1 MTLRNSKLFG
11 LEVNNLFADIRDKD
25 ASLEVLN
32 LPPKDL
38 DIIRESSVNV
48 SQTDFVTI
56 SGLDVPLYKTVD
68 RLYKDSLQYKVV
80 LDNSSGFDKLLRG
93 NLTVNG
99 RITSNAI
106 RFKFVNGSGPSA
118 TIKFGDVSTSRVSS
132 WSSADSPV
140 LDTSPISYGSRV
152 GIQTG
157 GQLQFAGGIG
167 GIRLKTSYT
176 PEQKEFASELPTSK
190 IECNI
195 GGQTVS
201 LFAMKGIPLV
211 FRGFFR
217 DINATIKR
225 TNIGSIRPSW
235 RIEEVRNSSKKTD
248 YANRNSNS
256 ISYRGSVGAERF
268 IKYYYNPNNVTSI
281 IIRGAG
287 ITNIPESVLPNLTT
301 LELNR
306 NQLSE
311 FPNLAKLTP
320 NLSTLNLED
329 NPFFLTENSDEEK
342 LNQNIANKI
351 PSSVTSI
358 KLGRCFNGSVEQNIF
373 NGIDFPNLVSF
384 NLQRLRSGNQN
395 AIFTLDNDQN
405 PAQLPNVGDTVTSY
419 DVSRQKFT
427 SFGVTV
433 TGNNQFNCQD
443 LPELKSLTLY
453 NNTGLSNS
461 TFNITSSS
469 IETINIG
476 ATRLPIPDLRNKLNL
491 RSFSY
496 SYNRLSG
503 IGASIIVDDGS
514 NDFKLK
520 GCPSLKSFR
529 AYSTYLNGR
538 LPKFEYELLDIIDL
552 RFSRI
557 EGQSGSESI
566 SADTFQFIPKIRYLL
581 IDSRYWGVTTPLNAD
596 IFAFNTKL
604 YYIWFR
610 TYGKTTGNFPS
621 VAACPELRYIYASS
635 NTFSG
640 SIPNFASNP
649 FIYYVNF
656 QNNIFSGSIPA
667 FADKTNLRYL
677 FLANNRFTSLNKFTN
692 LTRLQYLYVYNNDI
706 EGTIPDFSG
715 CPKLQR
721 IYLYNNEFSSYS
733 SGSFATLTSIR
744 VILLQNNNLNSTEIN
759 NIIKDLFDN
768 YESFN
773 RSGVVV
779 NLASNDSPSGEEVI
793 DKLTFLRDIAGW
805 SITTN

>member
-56 SGLDVPLYKTVD
+56 SGLDIPLYKTID
-68 RLYKDSLQYKVV
+68 RLFNDSLQYKIV

-157 GQLQFAGGIG
+157 GQLQFADGIG

-176 PEQKEFASELPTSK
+176 PELKEFPAELPTSK

-217 DINATIKR
+217 NLSAEIR
-225 TNIGSIRPSW
+225 RVNIGSIRPSW

-256 ISYRGSVGAERF
+256 ITYRGSVGADRF
-268 IKYYYNPNNVTSI
+268 LKYYYNPNNVTSI

-287 ITNIPESVLPNLTT
+287 ITNIPESVLPNLTS
-301 LELNR
+301 LDLR
-306 NQLSE
+306 SNQLIE
-311 FPNLAKLTP
+311 FPNLTKLTP
-320 NLSTLNLED
+320 SLSSLILED

-358 KLGRCFNGSVEQNIF
+358 TLGRCFNGSVEQNIF
-373 NGIDFPNLVSF
+373 NGTDFPNLVSF
-384 NLQRLRSGNQN
+384 DLQRSVRGNQN
-395 AIFTLDNDQN
+395 TLFTLDNDQN
-405 PAQLPNVGDTVTSY
+405 PAQLPNVGDTVVNYSMTH
-419 DVSRQKFT
+419 QKFT
-427 SFGVTV
+427 SFGVTDV
-433 TGNNQFNCQD
+433 GDKQFNCQD
-443 LPELKSLTLY
+443 LPELKTLGLY
-453 NNTGLSNS
+453 GNTGLSTS

-476 ATRLPIPDLRNKLNL
+476 GTRLPIPDLRNKLNL

-496 SYNRLSG
+496 NYSRLTG
-503 IGASIIVDDGS
+503 IGSSIIANDGS

-520 GCPSLKSFR
+520 GCISLESFA
-529 AYSTYLNGR
+529 AYGSNLNGT
-538 LPKFEYELLDIIDL
+538 LPKFENELLNYIDL
-552 RFSRI
+552 RYSRI
-557 EGQSGSESI
+557 EGQSGSECI

-581 IDSRYWGVTTPLNAD
+581 IDSRYWGVTTPLDKN

-610 TYGKTTGNFPS
+610 TYGKTTGTFPS
-621 VAACPELRYIYASS
+621 ISTCPELRYINAPS

-656 QNNIFSGSIPA
+656 SSNIFSGSIPS
-667 FADKTNLRYL
+667 FTDKTNLRYL
-677 FLANNRFTSLNKFTN
+677 FLSNNRFTSLNKFTN

-721 IYLYNNEFSSYS
+721 LYLYNNEFSSYS